1 MAKETKRNPSRLS
14 ASSRLLV
21 LSGAFFAGLV
31 LWFSDQYFTATFSE
45 DARTQTRFTA
55 TLQAGDIIS
64 VLEKQS
70 AVPLILSRDDIL
82 INNLLERDFSQTSQR
97 LISIQSEL
105 GAAQLVLLDISG
117 RVVGA
122 TDRNTIATDVSD
134 QAYFNSALR
143 ANGTVFSRSDAT
155 SKPGFFY
162 ARKIDQANETLGII
176 VVQVDL
182 GRLESRW
189 RRSGE
194 VVVVSDTEDRILLS
208 SNPVYTGRFQ
218 SLTDF
223 EAELAKPIPVSELI
237 YQSLGNEEPA
247 FQDLRG
253 KTFIREDAKVGFR
266 GWKLSY
272 FRSAQSVRDRVN
284 GILLLEGLIFALLAA
299 VTFYQLSQASSRIS
313 LRLQRESDE
322 LRLLN
327 ARLSAEIQDRQRA
340 EKNLQ
345 VAEASLAQSSKLA
358 ALGQM
363 SAAVSH
369 ELNQPLA
376 AMRTYL
382 AGAKLLIRRKRATEA
397 VASFERVED
406 LVDRMGAITRQL
418 KSFARKGS
426 EELDAIDMRDPIKSA
441 LSMMTPQLGTMQI
454 AINRSMPETPVM
466 VLGDSVRLEQII
478 VNLIRNAL
486 DATKGMEHPE
496 LDILLLDGEES
507 VTLSIR
513 DNGTGIE
520 KPEELFEPFYT
531 TKKPGEGVGLGLAIS
546 AGIASDLGGRL
557 SAKNAEPRGAVF
569 DLELPA
575 LTSVELQAAE

>member
-1 MAKETKRNPSRLS
+1 MARDSLRL
-14 ASSRLLV
+14 SSRLTSRTRWAV
-21 LSGAFFAGLV
+21 LAGAFMAGLI
-31 LWFSDQYFTATFSE
+31 LWITDRYFTAAFTE
-45 DARTQTRFTA
+45 DEQIEARVTA
-55 TLQAGDIIS
+55 TLQSGDIIS

-70 AVPLILSRDDIL
+70 AVPLILSRDDVL
-82 INNLLERDFSQTSQR
+82 IKNLLDRDFSQTSQR

-105 GAAQLVLLDISG
+105 GAAQMILLDIEG
-117 RVVGA
+117 RIVGA
-122 TDRNTIATDVSD
+122 TDRNIIATDASK
-134 QAYFNSALR
+134 QPYFNSALR
-143 ANGTVFSRSDAT
+143 TNGTIFSRTDESP
-155 SKPGFFY
+155 KPGFYY
-162 ARKIDQANETLGII
+162 ARKIEYGNDVLGII

-182 GRLESRW
+182 GRLEHRW

-194 VVVVSDTEDRILLS
+194 VVIVSDTEDRILLS
-208 SNPVYTGRFQ
+208 SNPVYTGQFDNVGNFQ
-218 SLTDF
+218 
-223 EAELAKPIPVSELI
+223 AELSEPIPVSALI
-237 YQSLGNEEPA
+237 YQRFGSEALP

-253 KTFIREDAKVGFR
+253 KAFIREDVKIGFR

-272 FRSAQSVRDRVN
+272 FRSAQMVRDRVN
-284 GILLLEGLIFALLAA
+284 GILMLEGMVFAILAA
-299 VTFYQLSQASSRIS
+299 LTFYQLSQASSRVS
-313 LRLQRESDE
+313 LRLQKESDE
-322 LRLLN
+322 LRELN
-327 ARLSAEIQDRQRA
+327 ARLSAEIQERQRA

-406 LVDRMGAITRQL
+406 LVDRMGSITRQL

-426 EELDAIDMRDPIKSA
+426 DDLEPIDLRDPIKSA
-441 LSMMTPQLGTMQI
+441 LSMMTPQLGTIKI
-454 AINRSMPETPVM
+454 AITRSMPEHPVM
-466 VLGDSVRLEQII
+466 VLGDTVRLEQII

-486 DATKGMEHPE
+486 DATKATPNPE
-496 LDILLLDGEES
+496 MDILLLEGES

-513 DNGTGIE
+513 DNGTGIDD
-520 KPEELFEPFYT
+520 PDALFEPFYT

-557 SAKNAEPRGAVF
+557 SAKNAEPQGAVF
-569 DLELPA
+569 DLELPR
-575 LTSVELQAAE
+575 LTSGELRAAE